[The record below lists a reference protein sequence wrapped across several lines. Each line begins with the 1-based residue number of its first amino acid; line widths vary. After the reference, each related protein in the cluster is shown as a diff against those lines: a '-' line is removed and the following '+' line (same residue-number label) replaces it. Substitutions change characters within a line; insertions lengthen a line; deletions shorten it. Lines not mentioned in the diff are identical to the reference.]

1 VDRGQSIRNAAVARA
16 TARWAAVIDDMVFN
30 DLCTPHSMTNTTA
43 TTSPTGPLTLE
54 AIQRA
59 AKLLVELPPEPFR
72 EFMVR
77 KGCPPDQGWVL
88 LLPSTVRDE
97 MTLPSILPAYV
108 RFSPVVQGPV
118 FMNGPMANKLT
129 EQPPL
134 ARRGWM
140 GDRSGTPF
148 GPTDN

>member
-1 VDRGQSIRNAAVARA
+1 
-16 TARWAAVIDDMVFN
+16 VIDD
-30 DLCTPHSMTNTTA
+30 DPCTSASTA
-43 TTSPTGPLTLE
+43 STGTTGPLTLE

-59 AKLLVELPPEPFR
+59 AKLLAETPPEPFR

-97 MTLPSILPAYV
+97 MTLPAILPAYV

-118 FMNGPMANKLT
+118 FMNGPMVNQMI
-129 EQPPL
+129 EPL
-134 ARRGWM
+134 PQRGWM

-148 GPTDN
+148 GPTD